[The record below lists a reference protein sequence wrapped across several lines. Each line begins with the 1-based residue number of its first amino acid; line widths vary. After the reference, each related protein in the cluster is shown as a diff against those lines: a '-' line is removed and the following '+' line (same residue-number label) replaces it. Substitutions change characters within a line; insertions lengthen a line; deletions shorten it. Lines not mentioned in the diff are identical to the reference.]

1 MCRDWTGDHEIRADE
16 EDDVKGCVECGQKD
30 CPGDCDPYAHLPFLR
45 KYEPTDEELEE
56 MNRVWQN
63 AHRGCVG
70 N

>member
-1 MCRDWTGDHEIRADE
+1 
-16 EDDVKGCVECGQKD
+16 
-30 CPGDCDPYAHLPFLR
+30 LPFLR